1 MRQLWH
7 PTGSHRGPSP
17 YAGLRITGIR
27 WQPLTVT
34 AATVG
39 VIGSSFNG

>member
-1 MRQLWH
+1 M
-7 PTGSHRGPSP
+7 
-17 YAGLRITGIR
+17 RITGIR

-34 AATVG
+34 AATAD